1 MLETNATL
9 QEETVESAAVAVADA
24 AAAELSLV
32 T

>member
-24 AAAELSLV
+24 AAELSLV